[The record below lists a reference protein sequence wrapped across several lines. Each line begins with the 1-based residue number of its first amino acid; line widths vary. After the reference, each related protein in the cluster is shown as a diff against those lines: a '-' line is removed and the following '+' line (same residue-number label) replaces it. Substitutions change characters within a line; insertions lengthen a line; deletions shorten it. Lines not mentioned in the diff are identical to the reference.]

1 MKILMK
7 SSKITTA
14 RLFFF
19 FFLTCKPSIDGE
31 REEDKGG
38 IWGRGRGATV
48 LGPNRCAV
56 TALWKY
62 HLSLAAKAA

>member
-1 MKILMK
+1 MEK
-7 SSKITTA
+7 
-14 RLFFF
+14 
-19 FFLTCKPSIDGE
+19 

-38 IWGRGRGATV
+38 IWDRGRGATV
-48 LGPNRCAV
+48 LGPNHCAV